1 MKHRTDTASNG
12 GQDLRSTQLLSCE
25 YFLTSA
31 TPTCSQLS
39 GIFATYVPYSEIE
52 DYGHAVEE
60 TIVTNISKMHINE
73 HTFAHVFNP
82 YDRV

>member
-1 MKHRTDTASNG
+1 MCVFKEIRVPRGHFSMIFELLKLKQYKKTYWAS
-12 GQDLRSTQLLSCE
+12 RS
-25 YFLTSA
+25 FGA
-31 TPTCSQLS
+31 
-39 GIFATYVPYSEIE
+39 GRVPPVEIE